1 MNLSESDGRPPGW
14 LGAEASDLR
23 GEAQGAGLAH
33 PGEERLL
40 GKPNSSLPVQCS
52 VSCLLNCKYKTN
64 WCVGL
69 VDFLLLLLF
78 SCVVVFF
85 SGNICG
91 GFTSYLS

>member
-33 PGEERLL
+33 PGEEGLL

-52 VSCLLNCKYKTN
+52 VSCLLNCKYKTGV
-64 WCVGL
+64 WVWL
-69 VDFLLLLLF
+69 
-78 SCVVVFF
+78 VVVVVVLLC
-85 SGNICG
+85 CG
-91 GFTSYLS
+91 VFLW